1 MNKKILAFA
10 TTATLLAGFASTAFS
25 ANPRIHSDERIDRAI
40 EAQELATALAPIKSR
55 LDLIRYTANNRS
67 NPDNPLNA
75 LSPRN
80 KQRFLNSLRFGDNG
94 LASFSYVELQSSNL
108 SVKQAHRILSLF
120 GAQAFTGQISGLRR
134 EDATDALIMKRSA
147 EEVIADPI
155 VLLKGYKCSGRA
167 TCTED
172 TPSVCIVT
180 SC

>member
-55 LDLIRYTANNRS
+55 LDLIRYMANNRS

-80 KQRFLNSLRFGDNG
+80 KQRFLNSLRFGAEG
-94 LASFSYVELQSSNL
+94 LASFSYVELEASGL
-108 SVKQAHRILSLF
+108 TVKQAYRLLGLF
-120 GAQAFTGQISGLRR
+120 GAEALTGQLRGLRR
-134 EDATDALIMKRSA
+134 EDAADGLIIKRSIEIIEDGDA
-147 EEVIADPI
+147 T
-155 VLLKGYKCSGRA
+155 LKDHWCSSRA
-167 TCTED
+167 TCS
-172 TPSVCIVT
+172 PSTGDHCIVAN
-180 SC
+180 C